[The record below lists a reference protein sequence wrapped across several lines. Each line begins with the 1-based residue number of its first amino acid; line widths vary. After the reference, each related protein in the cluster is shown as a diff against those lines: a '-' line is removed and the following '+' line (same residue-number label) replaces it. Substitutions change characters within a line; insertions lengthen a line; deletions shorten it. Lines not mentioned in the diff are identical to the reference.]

1 MDKQQIMEIDDDIQ
15 KLRALLIEGVE
26 VEVDLQTM
34 VLIIVRDHV
43 TDILL

>member
-26 VEVDLQTM
+26 VEVDSQIM
-34 VLIIVRDHV
+34 VLIIVQDHV